1 MQLQELR
8 TAFLESPLY
17 REMAA
22 HAEKGAAPDSTAK
35 RHHFIPRFLLR
46 QFATERDG
54 RHLIY
59 QLEKRTG
66 QPCKVTVEAA
76 ASRHRF
82 YAIHEEDGTTHN
94 RVEAYLAL
102 VESHAAPAVRRLLDD
117 PTGLVRTDAA
127 TISHHLALLLARTP
141 LATERIAS
149 SVDQIMRLLMSNEFG
164 DERQFAKTYRK
175 AIGDDEPEKIEAMRL
190 RMLAGLKDG
199 SIAFPNERQVGLHY
213 GFHGAGDTAQ
223 VIFQMPWV
231 LLRPDENAGEFITS
245 DTGLAMFD
253 PHPRYPWTGNSLM
266 SSPHAQTTIPLTPTH
281 CLVLLAGEPTGART
295 VRAASRRD
303 VEDINL
309 RTYGWAHRHIFGRTQ
324 EAVTSIRMLARR
336 NRGRVPAPK
345 PYRQVLLFEAEA
357 GDDRL
362 AKEHAARGWPAQ
374 FLDDGRRCDYVVLDA
389 DSNPVEHT
397 IKIHD
402 LTKRRAIKRRGISDL
417 EPSLVPRDPRDLSA

>member
-1 MQLQELR
+1 VLLQELR
-8 TAFLESPLY
+8 TAFRESPLY

-22 HAEKGAAPDSTAK
+22 HTGKGVVPDSTAK

-46 QFATERDG
+46 EFATRDG
-54 RHLIY
+54 RGLIF

-66 QPCKVTVEAA
+66 QPRKVTVEAA

-117 PTGLVRTDAA
+117 PPGLLRTDAA

-149 SVDQIMRLLMSNEFG
+149 SVDQTMRLLMSSEFG
-164 DERQFAKTYRK
+164 DEEKFAETYRK
-175 AIGDDEPEKIEAMRL
+175 AIGPEDPQKIEAMRQ
-190 RMLAGLKDG
+190 RMLAGLMDG
-199 SIAFPNERQVGLHY
+199 SIAFPDERQVGLHY

-223 VIFQMPWV
+223 MIFQMPWV
-231 LLRPDENAGEFITS
+231 LLRAEDQSGEFITS

-266 SSPHAQTTIPLTPTH
+266 SSSHAQTTIPLTPTE
-281 CLVLLAGEPTGART
+281 CLVLLAGEPSGTRT
-295 VRAASRRD
+295 VRPASRRD

-309 RTYGWAHRHIFGRTQ
+309 RTYGWAHRHIFGRSQ
-324 EAVTSIRMLARR
+324 EAVTSVRMLARR

-345 PYRQVLLFEAEA
+345 PYRQVLLFEAEP

-374 FLDDGRRCDYVVLDA
+374 FMDDGRPCDYVVLDA
-389 DSNPVEHT
+389 DSNPVERA
-397 IKIHD
+397 IQIHD
-402 LTKRRAIKRRGISDL
+402 LTKRRTIKRRGASDL
-417 EPSLVPRDPRDLSA
+417 EPSLVLRDPGDLRT